1 MSNLAR
7 RFFSMPSIDRDE
19 FLTPFD
25 RLFDRMVKDALP
37 GFANELGS
45 DFFEKGAYP
54 RVNVINYPDK
64 VKIQAE
70 IPGMRKEDINVRV
83 DNNNCLTIAGNK
95 KDDLIEKD
103 ATYVVRELKKS
114 SFKRSFLLDDKFDK
128 NSVKASFENGILNVV
143 IHKKETELPKTID
156 VAIE

>member
-1 MSNLAR
+1 MSNLSR

-25 RLFDRMVKDALP
+25 RLFDRLVKDALP
-37 GFANELGS
+37 GFSNELGN

-54 RVNVINYPDK
+54 RVNVINYPDR

-70 IPGMRKEDINVRV
+70 IPGLRKEDIQVKV
-83 DNNNCLTIAGNK
+83 EENCLTISGNK

-114 SFKRSFLLDDKFDK
+114 SFRRSFLLDEKFDK
-128 NSVKASFENGILNVV
+128 SAVKATFENGILNVV
-143 IHKKETELPKTID
+143 INKKEKDLPKTID
-156 VAIE
+156 VNIE

>member
-1 MSNLAR
+1 MSNLTR
-7 RFFSMPSIDRDE
+7 RFFAMPSIDRDE

-37 GFANELGS
+37 GFSNELGS

-70 IPGMRKEDINVRV
+70 IPGLRKEDINVRV
-83 DNNNCLTIAGNK
+83 DNNNCLTISGNK

-114 SFKRSFLLDDKFDK
+114 SFKRSFLLDEKFDK
-128 NSVKASFENGILNVV
+128 NTVKATFENGILNVV
-143 IHKKETELPKTID
+143 IHKKETEIPRTID
-156 VAIE
+156 VNIE